1 MHPDDASTPRPLARW
16 PPGIGRSRDI
26 EAWNQVPNDAP
37 QVGNHDAARDALIVA
52 PRVLIVD
59 DLPTNRRLMRR
70 VLERA
75 RFVVSEAA
83 TGEAGL
89 AAIRRDAPDA
99 VVLDLALPGISGF
112 EVARAIRADRNAAV
126 ASTPI
131 LACSA
136 SVQAEVRRE
145 ALDAGCDAFE
155 GKPFDVRTF
164 PGLVEGLIAQRRP
177 A

>member
-1 MHPDDASTPRPLARW
+1 MD
-16 PPGIGRSRDI
+16 
-26 EAWNQVPNDAP
+26 
-37 QVGNHDAARDALIVA
+37 
-52 PRVLIVD
+52 RVLVVD
-59 DLPTNRRLMRR
+59 DMPETRRLMRR

-89 AAIRRDAPDA
+89 AAIRREGPDA
-99 VVLDLALPGISGF
+99 VVLDLRLPGMSGF
-112 EVARAIRADRNAAV
+112 DVARAVRADPDPVVAA
-126 ASTPI
+126 TPI

-164 PGLVEGLIAQRRP
+164 PELIEGLIAQRRP

>member
-1 MHPDDASTPRPLARW
+1 MTD
-16 PPGIGRSRDI
+16 G
-26 EAWNQVPNDAP
+26 Q
-37 QVGNHDAARDALIVA
+37 
-52 PRVLIVD
+52 RVLIVD
-59 DLPTNRRLMRR
+59 DMPDTRRLMRR

-75 RFVVSEAA
+75 QFLVTEAD

-89 AAIRRDAPDA
+89 AEIRATPPDA
-99 VVLDLALPGISGF
+99 VVLDLRLPGMSGF
-112 EVARAIRADRNAAV
+112 DVARAVRADPDRAIAT
-126 ASTPI
+126 TPI

-155 GKPFDVRTF
+155 GKPFDIATF
-164 PGLVEGLIAQRRP
+164 PALIQGLIAQRRP

>member
-1 MHPDDASTPRPLARW
+1 MGA
-16 PPGIGRSRDI
+16 
-26 EAWNQVPNDAP
+26 
-37 QVGNHDAARDALIVA
+37 
-52 PRVLIVD
+52 RVLIVD
-59 DLPTNRRLMRR
+59 DMPETRRLMRR

-75 RFVVSEAA
+75 GFVVTEAE

-89 AAIRRDAPDA
+89 AAIRRDRPEA
-99 VVLDLALPGISGF
+99 VVLDLRLPGMSGF
-112 EVARAIRADRNAAV
+112 DVAAAVRADSDPRI

-136 SVQAEVRRE
+136 SVQEEVRRE

-164 PGLVEGLIAQRRP
+164 PDLIRGLIAQRRP
-177 A
+177 G